1 MQITFDPLVPAE
13 CDAVAVF
20 LNLTTATGPTSA
32 ERVAAIRTEIAQYL
46 AEDATP
52 AAPSAVPLP
61 PPVPLTAAADLFSI
75 APVVPTAGIPLPS
88 GAELPPV
95 PIVPQP
101 PVAPTVPSP
110 ATANLAEL
118 DKDGL
123 PWNAEIH
130 ASTKQKNADG
140 RWRQRRNLAPEVLE
154 RVTAEL
160 RALMAVPAASAVP
173 LPPVVPTSPLTPAA
187 PAMVP
192 APTGSVPL
200 ATTAPVPA
208 TVGDAAG
215 NVPPVPLTSAPATVP
230 TPTPPV
236 PPAPIAAVPTAPAT
250 GAPVSFP
257 DLMSKITGAVTARTL
272 TEAKVHEVLQQT
284 AGLGPTQIGLLAARS
299 DLVQAVS
306 QRIDHILAGSA

>member
-1 MQITFDPLVPAE
+1 MQITFDPLNPQE
-13 CDAVAVF
+13 CDAVAAF
-20 LNLTTATGPTSA
+20 LNFDRHVVTAGP
-32 ERVAAIRTEIAQYL
+32 VVNLVDL
-46 AEDATP
+46 AP
-52 AAPSAVPLP
+52 VAPSDIPLP
-61 PPVPLTAAADLFSI
+61 PPVPSTAAADLFSTVP
-75 APVVPTAGIPLPS
+75 AVPTAGIPLPS

-101 PVAPTVPSP
+101 PVAPP
-110 ATANLAEL
+110 APAAAANLAEL

-130 ASTKQKNADG
+130 AGTKEKNKDG

-154 RVTAEL
+154 RVTAQL
-160 RALMAVPAASAVP
+160 RALMVMAVPAASAVP
-173 LPPVVPTSPLTPAA
+173 LPPVVPTSPPTPAA
-187 PAMVP
+187 PAT
-192 APTGSVPL
+192 APVLTGLALP
-200 ATTAPVPA
+200 ATTAAAPA

-215 NVPPVPLTSAPATVP
+215 NVPPAPLTSAPVTVP

-236 PPAPIAAVPTAPAT
+236 PPAPIAAVPTAPAI

-284 AGLGPTQIGLLAARS
+284 AGLGPTQIGLLAARA

-306 QRIDHILAGSA
+306 QRIDHILAGGA